1 MCAEQAQRRRAA
13 GVRIGVVHTAQ
24 RLRSEDFEITID
36 GAQGSIETLW
46 PGFTEAERLGVIV
59 PSEHAGAGA
68 SILILAAVTA
78 FYDRLR
84 AGGTGFF
91 AYPDYFIFH
100 VGRHW
105 GSHAKLDIFRPHK
118 ELVVAA
124 DPEQILQAVND
135 RAITRL
141 LVPQGQPRDPSL
153 EPDTRASAT
162 RRLKSALAYSPD
174 GRVEDPDVRIKG
186 SAVTESFVAAL
197 LDSSPP
203 AGSAMRQARH
213 LLLEEGRPVETYRR
227 LAVAQALG
235 LL

>member
-1 MCAEQAQRRRAA
+1 MCAKQGQRGRAA
-13 GVRIGVVHTAQ
+13 DVRIGVVHTAQ

-36 GAQGSIETLW
+36 GAEGSIETLW
-46 PGFTEAERLGVIV
+46 PGFTEAERLGVV
-59 PSEHAGAGA
+59 VASEHAGAGA

-84 AGGTGFF
+84 AGGTDFF
-91 AYPDYFIFH
+91 AYPDYFVFH

-118 ELVVAA
+118 ELVVAD

-141 LVPQGQPRDPSL
+141 LVAEGHPRDPSL

-162 RRLKSALAYSPD
+162 RRIKSALAYSPD
-174 GRVEDPDVRIKG
+174 GRVEDSDVSIKG
-186 SAVTESFVAAL
+186 SAVTESFVEAL
-197 LDSSPP
+197 FESTPP
-203 AGSAMRQARH
+203 AKGPIRQARH
-213 LLLEEGRPVETYRR
+213 ALLEDGRPVETYRR
-227 LAVAQALG
+227 LTVAQALG